1 MASYTRQL
9 ECLNCSQ
16 TRSFVHHTETAQR
29 LLSQAEAVKLPRVAK
44 ITCGRCGSASV
55 LVSWGD
61 AAPYA
66 LHGRAPRRRRSAGG
80 AGVDAPAYT
89 TRIGP
94 DRQ

>member
-1 MASYTRQL
+1 MASYMRQL

-16 TRSFVHHTETAQR
+16 TRSFVHHTETAQSM
-29 LLSQAEAVKLPRVAK
+29 LSQAEAVQLPRGAK

-66 LHGRAPRRRRSAGG
+66 LRGRTPRRRRSAGNTR
-80 AGVDAPAYT
+80 ADKQAPAAT
-89 TRIGP
+89 ERP
-94 DRQ
+94 A

>member
-16 TRSFVHHTETAQR
+16 TRSFVHHTEMAQQM
-29 LLSQAEAVKLPRVAK
+29 LSQAEAVKLPRGAR

-61 AAPYA
+61 ATPYA
-66 LHGRAPRRRRSAGG
+66 LRGRTSRRRSPTKGTT
-80 AGVDAPAYT
+80 VTAPASIAES
-89 TRIGP
+89 RP
-94 DRQ
+94 A

>member
-16 TRSFVHHTETAQR
+16 TRSFVYHTETAQR
-29 LLSQAEAVKLPRVAK
+29 LLSQAEAAKLPRGARL
-44 ITCGRCGSASV
+44 TCGRCGSTSV

-66 LHGRAPRRRRSAGG
+66 LHGRTPRRRRSADS
-80 AGVDAPAYT
+80 AGVDALVCT
-89 TRIGP
+89 SRTGP
-94 DRQ
+94 DQG